1 MDIAIL
7 TPIDVEYNA
16 VRRHLENIEEDRN
29 AKGLYEIGSF
39 DTKLGNLSIVLQQ
52 TGARNSSIALATERI
67 IELYN
72 PKIIFLVGVA
82 GGVKDVA
89 IGSIVVGTK
98 TYGYESGKETEDG
111 FKARP
116 EVYTF
121 TKILQDIALSVSR
134 KGIWLRRTG
143 KGKIDAECVFGAI
156 ASGDKVIATQKT
168 NLFNFLKDTYNDT
181 AAIDMEAVGFA
192 EVFTRH
198 TTIKYLCIRGISDL
212 LDNKS
217 KSDSAGG
224 QQLASAN
231 VAAFTFEL
239 ISQLTKDD
247 LGGDSSSKS
256 TGKTTSPNS
265 PQIINN
271 KEAIGNQFNIQHHTG
286 DIVIHK

>member
-1 MDIAIL
+1 MQIAIL
-7 TPIDVEYNA
+7 TPIAVEYNA
-16 VRRHLENIEEDRN
+16 VRRHLKNIKEDRN
-29 AKGLYEIGSF
+29 PKGLYEIGSF
-39 DTKLGNLSIVLQQ
+39 TTKLGDLSIVLQQ

-82 GGVKDVA
+82 GGVKDVV

-121 TKILQDIALSVSR
+121 TKTLQDIALSVSR
-134 KGIWLRRTG
+134 KGTWLRRAG
-143 KGKIDAECVFGAI
+143 KGKTDVECIFGAI
-156 ASGDKVIATQKT
+156 ASGDKVIATQRT
-168 NLFNFLKDTYNDT
+168 NLFKFLKDTYNDT

-198 TTIKYLCIRGISDL
+198 TSIKYLCIRGISDL

-217 KSDSAGG
+217 QSDGSGS
-224 QQLASAN
+224 QSIASAN

-239 ISQLTKDD
+239 INQLTKED
-247 LGGDSSSKS
+247 LGDANTSSKPFPS
-256 TGKTTSPNS
+256 SQ
-265 PQIINN
+265 QIINN
-271 KEAIGNQFNIQHHTG
+271 NGSIGTQINIQNHSG
-286 DIVIHK
+286 DIKL

>member
-1 MDIAIL
+1 MQIAIL
-7 TPIDVEYNA
+7 TPITLEYNA
-16 VRRHLENIEEDRN
+16 VRKHLKNIKEDRN
-29 AKGLYEIGSF
+29 PKGLYEIGSF
-39 DTKLGNLSIVLQQ
+39 ATKSGDLSIVLQQ
-52 TGARNSSIALATERI
+52 TGARNSNIALATERI

-121 TKILQDIALSVSR
+121 TKTLQDIALSVSR
-134 KGIWLRRTG
+134 KGTWIRRTG
-143 KGKIDAECVFGAI
+143 KGKNDAECVFGAI

-168 NLFNFLKDTYNDT
+168 NFFKFLKDTYNDT

-198 TTIKYLCIRGISDL
+198 PSIKYLCIRGISDL

-217 KSDSAGG
+217 QSDGSGS
-224 QQLASAN
+224 QSIASAN

-239 ISQLTKDD
+239 ISQLNDDD
-247 LGGDSSSKS
+247 LGDG
-256 TGKTTSPNS
+256 TTSVMPKL
-265 PQIINN
+265 PPQQIIHNHG
-271 KEAIGNQFNIQHHTG
+271 AIGTQFNIQNHSG
-286 DIVIHK
+286 DINIK

>member
-1 MDIAIL
+1 
-7 TPIDVEYNA
+7 
-16 VRRHLENIEEDRN
+16 
-29 AKGLYEIGSF
+29 
-39 DTKLGNLSIVLQQ
+39 
-52 TGARNSSIALATERI
+52 
-67 IELYN
+67 LYN

-82 GGVKDVA
+82 GGVKDVM

-121 TKILQDIALSVSR
+121 TKTLQDIALSVSR
-134 KGIWLRRTG
+134 KGAWLRRIG
-143 KGKIDAECVFGAI
+143 KGTNNAECVFGAI

-168 NLFNFLKDTYNDT
+168 TFFKFLKDTYNDT
-181 AAIDMEAVGFA
+181 LAIDMEAVGFA

-198 TTIKYLCIRGISDL
+198 PAIKYLCIRGISDL

-217 KSDSAGG
+217 NSDGLGS
-224 QQLASAN
+224 QELASVN

-239 ISQLTKDD
+239 ISQLTNED
-247 LGGDSSSKS
+247 LGDDNSH
-256 TGKTTSPNS
+256 TTKKMASNN

-271 KEAIGNQFNIQHHTG
+271 NGTIGTQINIQHHTG
-286 DIVIHK
+286 DINVK